1 MITLTLLAVA
11 AVGLAFGG
19 GLVAHGH
26 TADRMAVSLLRSHDI
41 CEEAESPDDWA
52 QDMWWEL
59 AR

>member
-26 TADRMAVSLLRSHDI
+26 TADRMAMSLLRSRDI
-41 CEEAESPDDWA
+41 CDECDIDDDWGR
-52 QDMWWEL
+52 DMWWEL